1 MSEKYFLYAR
11 KSTDVE
17 DKQVLSI
24 EAQVTELRKFAADSG
39 LLIVDTVI
47 EKRTAKTP
55 GRPKFGSM
63 LARVE
68 AGEATIFT
76 GPSEDAVSEHG
87 KVSADMAILVPAGTW
102 HNFVNNGTED
112 LKLYSLYSPAE
123 HDPGTI
129 HVTKAE
135 ADAAEAEEHAKPT
148 DQ

>member
-1 MSEKYFLYAR
+1 M
-11 KSTDVE
+11 TDH
-17 DKQVLSI
+17 DKQVYILDI
-24 EAQVTELRKFAADSG
+24 EEATTSNTNFRTTLWTGEHTQLTVMSVKPGEEIG
-39 LLIVDTVI
+39 LEVHHVDQ
-47 EKRTAKTP
+47 
-55 GRPKFGSM
+55 F
-63 LARVE
+63 LRVE

-112 LKLYSLYSPAE
+112 LKLYSPYSPAE

>member
-1 MSEKYFLYAR
+1 M
-11 KSTDVE
+11 TDH
-17 DKQVLSI
+17 DKQVYILDI
-24 EAQVTELRKFAADSG
+24 EEATTSNTNFRTTLWTGEHTQLTVMSVKPGEEIG
-39 LLIVDTVI
+39 LEVHHVDQ
-47 EKRTAKTP
+47 
-55 GRPKFGSM
+55 F
-63 LARVE
+63 LRVE